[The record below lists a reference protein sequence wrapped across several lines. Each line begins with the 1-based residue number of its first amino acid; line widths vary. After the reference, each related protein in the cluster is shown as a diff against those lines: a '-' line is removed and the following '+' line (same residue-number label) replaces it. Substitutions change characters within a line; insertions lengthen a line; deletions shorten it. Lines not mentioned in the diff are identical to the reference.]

1 VDAIAAVEML
11 YPDRLDSIGR
21 FGPKL
26 RRERTGVRYGMRS
39 GAALMAGWTGLLL

>member
-26 RRERTGVRYGMRS
+26 RRERTGFRYGMRS